1 MFYRQESNQYITEG
15 MPFTID
21 DVQYPSNWL
30 NLTTPEEKAAL
41 GLVEVVTVGE
51 RKDDRYYWN
60 SEVLEGAT
68 LTITNLPKD
77 LDEVKKNAVAQ
88 VNQTAYLTMLP
99 SDWMATKAFETGTTV
114 PTDWATWRESIRQ
127 TARTATAD
135 IGSSTDV
142 DGVKAIMD
150 NIAWNPSPTV

>member
-21 DVQYPSNWL
+21 DIQYPSNWL
-30 NLTTPEEKAAL
+30 NLTTPEEKEAL

-60 SEVLEGAT
+60 SEVLEGPT
-68 LTITNLPKD
+68 LTITNMPKD
-77 LDEVKKNAVAQ
+77 LDQVKQYAITQ
-88 VNQTAYLTMLP
+88 VNQIAYSTMLP

-114 PTDWATWRESIRQ
+114 PTDWAVWRESIRQ

-135 IGSSTDV
+135 IGSATDV
-142 DGVKAIMD
+142 DQVATIMQGLD
-150 NIAWNPSPTV
+150 WPPAPS